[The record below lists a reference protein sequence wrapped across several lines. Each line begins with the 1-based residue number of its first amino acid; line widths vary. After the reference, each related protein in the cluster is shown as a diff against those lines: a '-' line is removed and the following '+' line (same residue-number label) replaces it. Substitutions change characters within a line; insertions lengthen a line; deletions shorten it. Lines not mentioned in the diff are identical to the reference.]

1 MSIAIFGS
9 RPPPL
14 YLRTCMYVD
23 VSNFIGEF
31 RNLLMIGEFKDDV
44 RYVKLAEFLAS
55 SLHSVFARSAMSIRG
70 ARLVPFRMYCYGSYT
85 GAERGAFS
93 AFKERLKSLGDVE
106 LYLIERSK
114 CEREKGVDV
123 RLATD
128 MLVHAAWNNYDVAI
142 LVSGDADF
150 EPVVR
155 RVRDLGKKVYIS
167 FFPYAIAE
175 ALKEASDGLM
185 SSLFHAETLASKPLA
200 VTIINEFKNE
210 FFDSIHS
217 LVEELE
223 TKNYLKPLLKLRDI
237 KKHVE
242 VVKEGIHSSDLQ
254 TIMKSLESLH
264 KLVSASY
271 PRLREAIPYK
281 HYTRLSF
288 KLMFSK
294 ELIKWYIQQ

>member
-1 MSIAIFGS
+1 
-9 RPPPL
+9 
-14 YLRTCMYVD
+14 MYVD

-31 RNLLMIGEFKDDV
+31 RNLLMIGEFKDNV

-93 AFKERLKSLGDVE
+93 AFKEKLKSLGDVE

-114 CEREKGVDV
+114 GEREKGVDV

-185 SSLFHAETLASKPLA
+185 TSLFHAQTLVSKPLA
-200 VTIINEFKNE
+200 VTIIKEFKE
-210 FFDSIHS
+210 KFFNSMNR

-223 TKNYLKPLLKLRDI
+223 TENYFKPLLELKDI
-237 KKHVE
+237 REHIE
-242 VVKEGIHSSDLQ
+242 SVKRGIQNSDLQ

-264 KLVSASY
+264 KLVSGNYS
-271 PRLREAIPYK
+271 LLGEDFPYK

-288 KLMFSK
+288 KLMFSR
-294 ELIKWYIQQ
+294 ELIKRYIQQ